1 MSKKSKQRMAPRTED
16 QVELPMTVL
25 VRILGYSDVVTVA
38 RSHCISRGVHAY
50 LAKMGAKESDALWS
64 SAVSQSANSAGDLG
78 SRRKDPFWS
87 DGVLLRTPDLAYTS
101 KITNSNTESTL
112 QRLKLRLEWE
122 KRLSG
127 ANKAPFATT
136 GNARTS
142 TAAATA
148 AAPGMQHVLA
158 PVSNLSA
165 SILAAMKAA
174 KAALPTQNQPRSILA
189 INDSFAYLGAMKQIH
204 THQVASVE
212 PISERSISVTPST
225 HLLFLQNTQPRN
237 LQVTN
242 LINYSRVSILLTPKK
257 PFLFRI
263 LNWTHTPLIYFVD
276 RDTYQRRMWF
286 YDADI
291 NSLLPVVGVVGLERL
306 DAANNADLDGT
317 DDSNILPS
325 DGTMID
331 PFGAVVNVSD
341 ASVNDQMVGFGNTVV
356 WWTWVGGNDEE
367 DEEDEVAAVDEEE
380 TDPRQLELK
389 IHAYEVVKDSF
400 VEGLGVKVKVTKLWE
415 HTLFLTSSQN
425 VSAMLI
431 PHNGG
436 RFHLHHHKKYL
447 PKVDAEIVSVYVF
460 NLVQNGGLLLDE
472 SIIEEPPVHEEDSS
486 VLIHMSQP
494 TTGFPRTLIG
504 ARANNLRILTR
515 FHMLEFHEDNE
526 MLGFPKGPL
535 KNLDP
540 EQVRLLFA
548 RAAAAAALDEEKN
561 DPMGRELNVSLYPVP
576 DAFEAFETVRDPSL
590 GRRVEA
596 SSALN
601 SQSASSQPLLS
612 LVPAVKNMWRPS
624 KRQVSEDGALLVVAG
639 IEGARRCL
647 RIVDVSC
654 GDPSTGT
661 VRCFYLDDE
670 MGVLG
675 PRRKRVG
682 GGVWIVEKVTG
693 DSADGCGWKVF
704 FLECGGVQ

>member
-1 MSKKSKQRMAPRTED
+1 MSKKSKQRMAQRTDD
-16 QVELPMTVL
+16 QVVLPMTVL

-38 RSHCISRGVHAY
+38 RSHCISRGVYAY
-50 LAKMGAKESDALWS
+50 LSKMGAKESDALWT
-64 SAVSQSANSAGDLG
+64 SAVFHSVKSAGDHD
-78 SRRKDPFWS
+78 SKRKDPFWS
-87 DGVLLRTPDLAYTS
+87 DGVLLRRPDHTHTS
-101 KITNSNTESTL
+101 KSTNSNTESTL

-122 KRLSG
+122 RRLSG
-127 ANKAPFATT
+127 AHKAPVATT
-136 GNARTS
+136 ENARM
-142 TAAATA
+142 ATA
-148 AAPGMQHVLA
+148 TTAPGMRHVLA

-174 KAALPTQNQPRSILA
+174 KAGLPTQNHPRSILA

-204 THQVASVE
+204 THQVATVE
-212 PISERSISVTPST
+212 MISDRSISVTPST

-291 NSLLPVVGVVGLERL
+291 NSLLPVVGVVGLETL
-306 DAANNADLDGT
+306 DAANNADADGA
-317 DDSNILPS
+317 DDSNILTT

-331 PFGAVVNVSD
+331 PFAAVVNVSD
-341 ASVNDQMVGFGNTVV
+341 ASVNDQMLGFGNTVV

-367 DEEDEVAAVDEEE
+367 GEEDDIAAVDEEE
-380 TDPRQLELK
+380 RGPRQLELK

-415 HTLFLTSSQN
+415 HSLFLTSSQN

-447 PKVDAEIVSVYVF
+447 PKVDGEIVSVYVF
-460 NLVQNGGLLLDE
+460 DLVQNGGLLLDE
-472 SIIEEPPVHEEDSS
+472 SIIEEPPVHEEDPS
-486 VLIHMSQP
+486 VLMNMPQP
-494 TTGFPRTLIG
+494 TIGFPRTLIG

-540 EQVRLLFA
+540 EQVREIFA
-548 RAAAAAALDEEKN
+548 RAAAAAALDDEKD
-561 DPMGRELNVSLYPVP
+561 DPMGRDLNVSLYPVP
-576 DAFEAFETVRDPSL
+576 EAFEAFETVRDPSL
-590 GRRVEA
+590 GIHVEV
-596 SSALN
+596 STTLN
-601 SQSASSQPLLS
+601 QSASSQPLLS

-624 KRQVSEDGALLVVAG
+624 KRQVSEDGSLLVVAG

-654 GDPSTGT
+654 GDPSAGT

-682 GGVWIVEKVTG
+682 GGVWMVEKVTG
-693 DSADGCGWKVF
+693 DNIDGCGWKVF

>member
-1 MSKKSKQRMAPRTED
+1 MSKKSKQRMAQGTDD
-16 QVELPMTVL
+16 QVVLPMTVL

-38 RSHCISRGVHAY
+38 RSHCISRGVYAY
-50 LAKMGAKESDALWS
+50 LSKMGAKESDALWT
-64 SAVSQSANSAGDLG
+64 SAVFHSVKSAGDYD
-78 SRRKDPFWS
+78 SKRKDPFWS
-87 DGVLLRTPDLAYTS
+87 DGVLLRRPDHAHTS
-101 KITNSNTESTL
+101 KRTNSNTESTL

-122 KRLSG
+122 RRLSG
-127 ANKAPFATT
+127 AHKAPVATT
-136 GNARTS
+136 GNART
-142 TAAATA
+142 AATT
-148 AAPGMQHVLA
+148 APGMRHVLA

-174 KAALPTQNQPRSILA
+174 KAGLPTQNHPRSILA

-204 THQVASVE
+204 THQVATVE
-212 PISERSISVTPST
+212 MISDRSISVTPST

-291 NSLLPVVGVVGLERL
+291 NSLLPVVGVVGLETL
-306 DAANNADLDGT
+306 DAANNADADEA
-317 DDSNILPS
+317 DDANILTT

-331 PFGAVVNVSD
+331 PFAAVVNVSD

-367 DEEDEVAAVDEEE
+367 GEEDDIAAVDEEE
-380 TDPRQLELK
+380 RGPRQLELK

-460 NLVQNGGLLLDE
+460 DLVQNGGLLLDE
-472 SIIEEPPVHEEDSS
+472 SIIEEPPVHEDDPS
-486 VLIHMSQP
+486 VLINMSQP
-494 TTGFPRTLIG
+494 TIGFPRTLIG

-540 EQVRLLFA
+540 EQVREIFA
-548 RAAAAAALDEEKN
+548 RAAAAAALDDEKD
-561 DPMGRELNVSLYPVP
+561 DPMGRDLNVSLYPVP
-576 DAFEAFETVRDPSL
+576 EAFEAFETVRDPSL
-590 GRRVEA
+590 GIRVEV
-596 SSALN
+596 SSTVN
-601 SQSASSQPLLS
+601 QSASSQPLLS

-654 GDPSTGT
+654 GDASAGT

-682 GGVWIVEKVTG
+682 GGVWMVEKVIG
-693 DSADGCGWKVF
+693 DNIDGCGWKVF